1 MAAFGLESLPIDTN
15 VFNLFV
21 AGALGMLLGLE
32 REWSNKSAGIRT
44 FTLTSLL
51 GVAAA
56 IVGGPVLLATGGL
69 LVLVQGVLLG
79 ARGLLAEATSPVRSV
94 DSAATDDS
102 VHSTATDDSVH
113 STATEDAADEG
124 GSLALTTS
132 TSLLVAYA
140 VGVLVGTDYVL
151 VGVVIAITSSFL
163 LVLRRELHAFA
174 NRLSH
179 REVRS
184 AAEFAIIAFVVY
196 PLLPAGT
203 YGPWNAIEPRLI
215 WMLVIAVS
223 GIGFANYALMQRY
236 GGRGMLV
243 TGFLG
248 GLVNSTAVIGEIAN
262 RAKTNVDTFGLAVA
276 TILIADAA
284 MAVRNLV
291 IVVAFVPQSAFGV
304 GLPLGLIA
312 VGGLLLTGYER
323 TWRGEMELDLD
334 SPFSSANALTF
345 GLLFLVVLVVTA
357 GAQQIFGTAGFL
369 VTSFLS
375 GLLSSGTTTTTAV
388 SLASTGQVSPA
399 VAAQGVLAG
408 TLASILVKVWLAVGI
423 NRDLFRPVVLRSAYL
438 SLLGL
443 VGVLGVQVL

>member
-1 MAAFGLESLPIDTN
+1 MQIGPESVPINAD

-44 FTLTSLL
+44 FTLTSLV

-56 IVGGPVLLATGGL
+56 TLGQTVLLALGGL
-69 LVLVQGVLLG
+69 LVLTQGILLG
-79 ARGLLAEATSPVRSV
+79 TRGIMVELR
-94 DSAATDDS
+94 DDS
-102 VHSTATDDSVH
+102 
-113 STATEDAADEG
+113 TEEG
-124 GSLALTTS
+124 GLALTTS
-132 TSLLVAYA
+132 TSLLVAYV
-140 VGVLVGTDYVL
+140 VGVLVGMDLIL

-163 LVLRRELHAFA
+163 LVLRRELHSFA

-179 REVRS
+179 QEVRG

-203 YGPWNAIEPRLI
+203 YGPWDAIDPQLI

-223 GIGFANYALMQRY
+223 AIGFANYAIMQRY
-236 GGRGMLV
+236 GGRGMLI
-243 TGFLG
+243 TGFFG

-262 RAKTNVDTFGLAVA
+262 RAKTNAGILDLAVA
-276 TILIADAA
+276 TILVADAA
-284 MAVRNLV
+284 MAVRNLI
-291 IVVAFVPQSAFGV
+291 IVVAFVPQSALSV

-312 VGGLLLTGYER
+312 VGGVALTGYER
-323 TWRGEMELDLD
+323 NWTGDIELDLD
-334 SPFSSANALTF
+334 SPFSSTNALTF
-345 GLLFLVVLVVTA
+345 GGLFLAVLVITA
-357 GAQQIFGTAGFL
+357 GAQQMFGTAGFL

-388 SLASTGQVSPA
+388 SLASTGQITPS

-408 TLASILVKVWLAVGI
+408 TLAFSSKSGSPSGSTASCSPRSRSDRRTSRSSGSQASSLFSSS
-423 NRDLFRPVVLRSAYL
+423 NRAKIRM
-438 SLLGL
+438 G
-443 VGVLGVQVL
+443 

>member
-1 MAAFGLESLPIDTN
+1 MQFGPETVPIDAN

-44 FTLTSLL
+44 FTLTSLV

-56 IVGGPVLLATGGL
+56 TIGQTVLLALGGL
-69 LVLVQGVLLG
+69 LVLTQGMLLGLRGVLTDVREG
-79 ARGLLAEATSPVRSV
+79 SAEEES
-94 DSAATDDS
+94 
-102 VHSTATDDSVH
+102 
-113 STATEDAADEG
+113 G
-124 GSLALTTS
+124 LALTTS
-132 TSLLVAYA
+132 TSLLVAYV
-140 VGVLVGTDYVL
+140 VGVLVGSDYVL

-163 LVLRRELHAFA
+163 LVLRRELHQFA
-174 NRLSH
+174 KQLSH
-179 REVRS
+179 QEVRG

-196 PLLPAGT
+196 PLLPSGT
-203 YGPWNAIEPRLI
+203 YGPWNAIDPQLI

-223 GIGFANYALMQRY
+223 AIGFANYAIMQRY
-236 GGRGMLV
+236 GGRGMLI
-243 TGFLG
+243 TGFFG

-262 RAKTNVDTFGLAVA
+262 RAKANLGVLDLAVA
-276 TILIADAA
+276 TILVADAA
-284 MAVRNLV
+284 MAIRNLI
-291 IVVAFVPQSAFGV
+291 IVVAFVPQSAFSV

-312 VGGLLLTGYER
+312 VGGVLLTGYER
-323 TWRGEMELDLD
+323 NWRGEMDLDLD

-345 GLLFLVVLVVTA
+345 GVLFLVVLVVTA
-357 GAQQIFGTAGFL
+357 GAQQMFGTAGFL

-388 SLASTGQVSPA
+388 SLTSTGQIAPG

-423 NRDLFRPVVLRSAYL
+423 NRKLLRPVTIRSAYL
-438 SLLGL
+438 SMLGL
-443 VGVLGVQVL
+443 VGVLAVQLL